1 MKNITIVTNNNRFS
15 TEMKASLND
24 FARRNSDYS
33 FRVADIAEMNRNRIV
48 FIVADKFGYIKS
60 SVIKR
65 LAFASYRPNANLQ
78 TYVYT
83 LDLGCK
89 PILVRDYQGV
99 TDIENTLR
107 DERIAHHIDVEL
119 AEYRQLAS
127 MYYNSDVVRA
137 RFSGMMKDFDNV
149 LLCMRAEISE
159 SGFDFYSAGN
169 PVTVEKMSN
178 FTAREDSEFLY
189 SGQTTSHSE
198 LRTKVQYQELALDT
212 IRNWVQLQYY
222 KQYEI
227 EPDVRDDF
235 DLIEDINVDWC
246 HSRPLF
252 DTIDVSDLCT
262 KVTRV
267 DKDRCTSAIFTTTL

>member
-1 MKNITIVTNNNRFS
+1 MNNKMNIVIVTNNNKFS
-15 TEMKASLND
+15 SVMKEHLND
-24 FARRNSDYS
+24 FARRNADRYG
-33 FRVADIAEMNRNRIV
+33 FRVADISEMNRNRVV
-48 FIVADKFGYIKS
+48 FIVADKFNYIKS

-65 LAFASYRPNANLQ
+65 LAFASYRPNGNIQ

-83 LDLGCK
+83 EDLGFR
-89 PILVRDYQGV
+89 PRLVRDYSDV
-99 TDIENTLR
+99 TKIEHDLN
-107 DERIAHHIDVEL
+107 DERIIQHIDVEL

-127 MYYNSDVVRA
+127 MYYNSDVVRT

-189 SGQTTSHSE
+189 SGQTTSHPE

-222 KQYEI
+222 KQFEF
-227 EPDVRDDF
+227 EPDFKNDDDELF
-235 DLIEDINVDWC
+235 ADVNPDWY
-246 HSRPLF
+246 
-252 DTIDVSDLCT
+252 SDGN
-262 KVTRV
+262 
-267 DKDRCTSAIFTTTL
+267 IFG